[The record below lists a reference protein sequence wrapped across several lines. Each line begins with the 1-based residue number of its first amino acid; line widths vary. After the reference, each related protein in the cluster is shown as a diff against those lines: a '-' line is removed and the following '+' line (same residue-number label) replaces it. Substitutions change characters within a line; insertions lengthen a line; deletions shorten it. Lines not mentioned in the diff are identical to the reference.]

1 MTGANMAPLPQIK
14 TATAI
19 AIEAAYE
26 AKRTPR
32 HGYRLPPSRLGTE
45 CERALWYS
53 FRWCTPPA
61 VFDGRLLRLFETGDS
76 QEARMVAD
84 LRLIGCDVLDCDPDD
99 DTKQIGISFAYGHG
113 YGFLDAEVIGLPDAP
128 MTVHVAEMKTHNQKS
143 FDALQRHGVEKSK
156 PEHYAQTMI
165 YMHKRARDRGLYM
178 AVNKNTDE
186 LYFERIEYD
195 IAKAVRLERKAE
207 RIVFASVPPTGIST
221 DPDFFGC
228 RFCDHRDRCFG
239 DTLPEKNCRTCAF
252 ATPAD
257 GGKWVC
263 DHAEHNH
270 ELDRAAQEAGCA
282 DHIFIPSI
290 VPGAQIDADL
300 GEARIIYALPDGR
313 TYHNRSEAAG
323 GDYYA

>member
-1 MTGANMAPLPQIK
+1 MAPLPQIK

-113 YGFLDAEVIGLPDAP
+113 YGFLDCEILGLPDAP
-128 MTVHVAEMKTHNQKS
+128 MTVHVGEMKSHNDKS
-143 FDALQRHGVEKSK
+143 FGLLLSQGVEKSK

-165 YMHKRARDRGLYM
+165 YMHKRHRDRGLYM

-195 IAKAVRLERKAE
+195 VAFAIRLERKAE
-207 RIVFASVPPTGIST
+207 RIVFANRPPKGIAEK
-221 DPDFFGC
+221 PGFFKC
-228 RFCDHRDRCFG
+228 NFCDHGEKCFG
-239 DTLPEKNCRTCAF
+239 AELPEVNCRTCAHV
-252 ATPAD
+252 TPAD

-263 DHAEHNH
+263 DRLNVN
-270 ELDRAAQEAGCA
+270 LDRDAQEAGCS
-282 DHIFIPSI
+282 DHLYLPSI
-290 VPGAQIDADL
+290 VPGDQVDANLDE
-300 GEARIIYALPDGR
+300 GRIVYALPDGR
-313 TYHNRSEAAG
+313 TFNNRRKSQG
-323 GDYYA
+323 GNYYA

>member
-1 MTGANMAPLPQIK
+1 MAPLPQIK

-113 YGFLDAEVIGLPDAP
+113 YGFLDAEVLGLPDAP

-207 RIVFASVPPTGIST
+207 RIVFASVPADRDQYRSGLLRVPFLRSPRPLFRRHTARKELSDMRFRDARRRREMGLRSRRAQSRTRPRGTGS
-221 DPDFFGC
+221 
-228 RFCDHRDRCFG
+228 RMRRSYLHSVDR
-239 DTLPEKNCRTCAF
+239 
-252 ATPAD
+252 
-257 GGKWVC
+257 
-263 DHAEHNH
+263 
-270 ELDRAAQEAGCA
+270 AGCA
-282 DHIFIPSI
+282 DRRRPRRSAGHLRAS
-290 VPGAQIDADL
+290 GRAD
-300 GEARIIYALPDGR
+300 ISQPK
-313 TYHNRSEAAG
+313 RSSRG
-323 GDYYA
+323 